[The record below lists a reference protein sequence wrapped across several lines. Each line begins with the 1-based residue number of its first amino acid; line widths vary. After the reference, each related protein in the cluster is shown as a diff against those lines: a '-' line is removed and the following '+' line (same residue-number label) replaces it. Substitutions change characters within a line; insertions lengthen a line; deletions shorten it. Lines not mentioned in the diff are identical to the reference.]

1 MAAGWLRCPFWR
13 LAAAV
18 EAAAEAADEEEEAAA
33 EAAEEADSSEEE
45 EEESLEAKVT
55 KRVQQQAAHYKA
67 SAATLRTVLD
77 GLSAELGSDVRAAGL
92 KLHVKTV
99 LVHALDALADE

>member
-1 MAAGWLRCPFWR
+1 M
-13 LAAAV
+13 
-18 EAAAEAADEEEEAAA
+18 
-33 EAAEEADSSEEE
+33 
-45 EEESLEAKVT
+45 T

-99 LVHALDALADE
+99 LVHALDALDDE